1 MRSCL
6 IICRGFLYT
15 LLLSASMAHAG
26 VWLGGS
32 FGYAVADTSIDL
44 DNYKVSAT
52 FAEKGPEGL
61 IEVGYSHQFTDKFSF
76 STSLGGW
83 PLKSRESKII
93 HFDLDLLS
101 RSINLDVNTSVLFH
115 YGFHF
120 MPIWRIH
127 DKVNVYGLFGGSL
140 SRVKL
145 DIVEMSSAIKKY
157 IDFPAVYVGLG
168 SEYIYDDHWRMG
180 LRYMFTKF
188 SYTAENVTYHPFK
201 QESVATLSYH
211 F

>member
-93 HFDLDLLS
+93 HFGLDLLNQALK
-101 RSINLDVNTSVLFH
+101 RNLLFSIGVLCI
-115 YGFHF
+115 Y
-120 MPIWRIH
+120 P
-127 DKVNVYGLFGGSL
+127 VTVYLFLCDQDPG
-140 SRVKL
+140 
-145 DIVEMSSAIKKY
+145 
-157 IDFPAVYVGLG
+157 
-168 SEYIYDDHWRMG
+168 
-180 LRYMFTKF
+180 
-188 SYTAENVTYHPFK
+188 
-201 QESVATLSYH
+201 
-211 F
+211 